1 MARKAF
7 VVDSANVRASALRQ
21 YEPLQDA
28 HLAMYFSSPSVRRIL
43 RQGGIVNEN
52 GELMQ
57 KGRPH
62 LPKVVLPP
70 LAHAPPP
77 AQSLKPSA
85 STTTRLGN
93 AREDPKSVRKPPDMR
108 ASEGSWKSPSSRSHF
123 GVKTLK
129 PLSHEEYVNLLQKYV
144 GETPK
149 AQIAAIPE
157 QPKATEPVQTYPT
170 TTAEQL
176 GREETAAVEADKS
189 QPPNSG
195 AN

>member
-1 MARKAF
+1 M
-7 VVDSANVRASALRQ
+7 DSANVRASALRQ

-57 KGRPH
+57 KGRTH

-149 AQIAAIPE
+149 A
-157 QPKATEPVQTYPT
+157 TEPVQTYPT
-170 TTAEQL
+170 TTAEQP